1 MALAAAGWKITLS
14 GRNIDRLEE
23 TRVMCSSQDVSI
35 VAGDVRDEAHVKR
48 LFEVTAEKYGAL
60 HRSRL
65 TGSANKVDNMPC

>member
-1 MALAAAGWKITLS
+1 
-14 GRNIDRLEE
+14 
-23 TRVMCSSQDVSI
+23 MCSSQDVSI

-65 TGSANKVDNMPC
+65 TGSANKVDNALLGRLDLLFNVRKPGNATR